1 MIPIILIVP
10 GCVGQK
16 ENNTDMPKASSSKVT
31 FMTLDPGHFHAAL
44 VHKDS
49 YATVDSNV
57 YVFAPEG
64 PELESHMQ
72 LLQQYNGRSY
82 QPTNWDIHVYSGADF
97 FQQMLDQTPGNV
109 VVLSGN
115 NARKT
120 EYIAKAIGAG
130 IHVLADKPMAINPEG
145 FELLQ
150 QTMEMAQDQGL
161 LLYDIMTERYEI
173 TTILQKELSQIPELF
188 GEIQKGSLTDPAIT
202 KESVHHFFKY
212 VSGNPLKRPPWFFDV
227 SQQGEGIADVATH
240 LIDLIFWECFPEDP
254 IDYQKD
260 IEVLKATR
268 SPTMLSLD
276 QFARV
281 TTLEEFPPFLAK
293 DLNDENQLAVYSN
306 GEIFFTVRGI
316 HGKISVIWNYEAP
329 EGGKDTHYSIMKGSQ
344 VNLVIQQGA
353 EQNYEPTLYVQ
364 PNIDDIPTVEFQLA
378 QALENL
384 SSKYAG
390 LGYKQNENGWEVVI
404 PDEFKIGHEAHFA
417 EVTEAFLNHMQNGKI
432 PEWELANMKA
442 KYFVTSEAYKLSRE

>member
-1 MIPIILIVP
+1 M
-10 GCVGQK
+10 
-16 ENNTDMPKASSSKVT
+16 EMPSSTNVT

-44 VHKDS
+44 VHKNT
-49 YATVDSNV
+49 YASVDSNV
-57 YVFAPEG
+57 YIFAPAG
-64 PELESHMQ
+64 PELESHLQ
-72 LLQQYNGRSY
+72 LLQQYNSRSN
-82 QPTNWDIHVYSGADF
+82 QPTNWQPHVYSGDDF
-97 FQQMLDQTPGNV
+97 LQQMLQQTPGNV

-120 EYIAKAIGAG
+120 EYIAKAIDSG

-145 FELLQ
+145 FGLLRN
-150 QTMEMAQDQGL
+150 TMLTAQENGL

-173 TTILQKELSQIPELF
+173 TTILQKELSQVPELF
-188 GEIQKGSLTDPAIT
+188 GEMQQGSLTDPAIT

-254 IDYQKD
+254 IDHRKD
-260 IEVLKATR
+260 IEVLQATR
-268 SPTMLSLD
+268 SPTILSLD
-276 QFARV
+276 QFKRV
-281 TTLEEFPPFLAK
+281 TGIEKFPSFLEK
-293 DLNDENQLAVYSN
+293 DLNQENQLLVFSN
-306 GEIFFTVRGI
+306 GEIFFTTRGI
-316 HGKISVIWNYEAP
+316 HGKVSVIWNYEAP

-353 EQNYEPTLYVQ
+353 EQNYEPTLYVY
-364 PNIDDIPTVEFQLA
+364 PNVDDIPMVEFQLT

-384 SSKYAG
+384 SSKYEG
-390 LGYKQNENGWEVVI
+390 LGYRQNDNGWEVVI

-417 EVTEAFLNHMQNGKI
+417 EVTEAFLSHLDNGKI
-432 PEWELANMKA
+432 PEWELANMLA
-442 KYFVTSEAYKLSRE
+442 KYYVTSEAWKLSRD